1 MTEQETTTRLNDYLD
16 GELSPAQVASFEAEL
31 SKDPA
36 LRAEMET
43 VQSALELL
51 RTEGP
56 LQAPTGFH
64 ERVMA
69 QAAVEPMPQ
78 VGWMDRLRS
87 FFRELPMET
96 LAMAVAATIVLVL
109 VGGLLPD
116 SDEPETEPATMEP
129 AETELSTAAGAQD
142 KKDTVKSKEAA
153 PGPEKELDPF
163 REVAD
168 TLITGPIDEGEG
180 SGTVSKT
187 QAIDGVVGL
196 ESSTGGNAKDGA
208 LKGSDSKS
216 VDPKGTADVMDLGSQ
231 EPVGSTS
238 GAEKPDAGEAQAIDL
253 EAQLNAAVAY
263 SLVVKDS
270 TSLRQIAALAER
282 HGGRAVNAK
291 TGAALSE
298 SDLDD
303 GRVQVQVRIPPAQLA
318 SFHSALN
325 SIGAAQR
332 TSMNDANLYGPD
344 TISLNLDVRIK

>member
-1 MTEQETTTRLNDYLD
+1 MTEQETKTRLNDYLD

-129 AETELSTAAGAQD
+129 AETELSTATGAQD
-142 KKDTVKSKEAA
+142 KKDTVQSKEAA

-168 TLITGPIDEGEG
+168 GLITGPVDQGEG
-180 SGTVSKT
+180 SETASKSK
-187 QAIDGVVGL
+187 AIDGIVGL
-196 ESSTGGNAKDGA
+196 ETSTGSASKE
-208 LKGSDSKS
+208 LIGSDSKS
-216 VDPKGTADVMDLGSQ
+216 VGAKSGAGVMDLGSQ

-238 GAEKPDAGEAQAIDL
+238 GAETKPDASDAQAIDL

-298 SDLDD
+298 SDLDG

-344 TISLNLDVRIK
+344 TISLNLDVRLK